1 MRLLLSLAVMFV
13 ACAPVPRPTPEV
25 MPEVAAQFGEI
36 VNDWDEERMLAL
48 FSAER
53 RTRGSSAATFTW
65 LHAQLGECGAP
76 EFMWSFANRGAR
88 FSYPC
93 ERGALEAGFMLDEA
107 GKIVDVDGG
116 AAGIPAPEALQSA
129 AEAVLASLPEGV
141 DTPRPFRHEWSSARK
156 LGKCQIVRPWTV
168 RELVAVFHSECETG
182 EAALLSV
189 RVDPDGTIAYASL
202 VRSATIYHGPAVWLP
217 ESPARPASEALP
229 EIAAEFGAIVNAW
242 DR

>member
-93 ERGALEAGFMLDEA
+93 ERGALEASIILDET
-107 GKIVDVDGG
+107 GHIVSLRSA
-116 AAGIPAPEALQSA
+116 AAGIPAPPALLA
-129 AEAVLASLPEGV
+129 AADALLASLPWTW
-141 DTPRPFRHEWSSARK
+141 DTKRPFEHNLNFYDALQ
-156 LGKCQIVRPWTV
+156 LGQCELARPWVISQHGGLFHV
-168 RELVAVFHSECETG
+168 RCNK
-182 EAALLSV
+182 
-189 RVDPDGTIAYASL
+189 
-202 VRSATIYHGPAVWLP
+202 GPAVLRLGLHDNGTISVAELLP
-217 ESPARPASEALP
+217 ADSYRGPSIEPQSTGQLAGPNADPNADPPA
-229 EIAAEFGAIVNAW
+229 
-242 DR
+242 